1 MAARILPG
9 KKSTNKGQR
18 LRFSENRLDRRT
30 LEGICRKITSIT
42 GRVGGRIATAFSN
55 AVDDLDAAMGEMER
69 QIQRLEALTRGR

>member
-18 LRFSENRLDRRT
+18 LSFSENRLDRRA
-30 LEGICRKITSIT
+30 LEGIRQKITAIS

-55 AVDDLDAAMGEMER
+55 ALDDLDAAMGEMER
-69 QIQRLEALTRGR
+69 QIQRLEALTKGR

>member
-18 LRFSENRLDRRT
+18 LGFSENRLDRRA
-30 LEGICRKITSIT
+30 LEGIRQKITTIS

-55 AVDDLDAAMGEMER
+55 ALDDLDAAMGEMER